1 MALHVRRTIPRR
13 GHRRRRLGAGAALI
27 ILVGAPLFSAP
38 PAGAASNGLW
48 SVYPTTAPG
57 HPSRV
62 FVQPALVPGKTY
74 ADSVTVANYTSA
86 PLDFNLYGSDAFN
99 TPGGGL
105 SLRRRTD
112 PQVDIGKW
120 IVLPTAMLVVPAHG
134 QAVVPFTINP
144 PQAATP
150 GDHVGGIVAEQT
162 QGTTSNQGSVPVT
175 VIQAVA
181 VRVYGRVKGPLKPQ
195 LSVRNTSMTLSRP
208 TSSQFGGPVT
218 ARVRY
223 TLTNAGNE
231 VLSPEAKVALTTP
244 FGTAAHRSIE
254 VGQLLPGN
262 TLTYSLAFPGLAALG
277 HLRAQVTVTAGLAR
291 TTSTVAAWALPW
303 GLIIIAIVV
312 LMILLFLA
320 LRHRSRRRAASKEL
334 EEPESTEPALAE

>member
-218 ARVRY
+218 ARVRF

-277 HLRAQVTVTAGLAR
+277 HLQAQVTVTAGLAR